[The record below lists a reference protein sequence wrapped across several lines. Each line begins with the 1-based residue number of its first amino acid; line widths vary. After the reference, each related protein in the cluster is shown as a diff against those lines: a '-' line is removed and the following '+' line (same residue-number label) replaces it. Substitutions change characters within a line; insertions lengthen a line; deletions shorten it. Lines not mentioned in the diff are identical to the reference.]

1 MSTTVKSRPTHYD
14 VLGLT
19 PGATA
24 DEIAKAFAN
33 ELRRPR
39 PFGSLAEVTVA
50 YETLRD
56 RIKREAYDVS
66 LGLKP
71 KPASP
76 PPAAPEWSSYSMRA
90 SASPAPQ
97 SAKGPSPRAVPKAD
111 PPPRAEARPE
121 PKVSPFV
128 AAASPGEPTN
138 ADFREARPKPS
149 EPVEQLRRP
158 EAAVKPRLDHS
169 PGGDLLHFD
178 EAQRFRF
185 DRAELSQWKLP
196 ALGAGALILAVTV
209 GAWTGLEAGN
219 DNEQALAENSVTMK
233 VPAAKPLP
241 EIAGS
246 PLTIPPS
253 EAEVEP
259 QQPRR
264 PAATPAGVERARQP
278 LQNDLPDTQDE
289 TAQSSLSEL
298 SEVGAEQATDESQAI
313 QATAAKLPLPN
324 AVIARTIG
332 RIGYPCG
339 QVVST
344 TSMDGAPGTFKVTC
358 TSGHSYRASPVRGRY
373 RFRRLG

>member
-33 ELRRPR
+33 ELLRPR
-39 PFGSLAEVTVA
+39 AFGSLAEVTVA

-56 RIKREAYDVS
+56 RIKREAYDIS

-71 KPASP
+71 KPASLQP
-76 PPAAPEWSSYSMRA
+76 TAPEWSSYSMRA
-90 SASPAPQ
+90 PARPAPQ
-97 SAKGPSPRAVPKAD
+97 PPKDRSP
-111 PPPRAEARPE
+111 RPE
-121 PKVSPFV
+121 PKISPFV
-128 AAASPGEPTN
+128 AAASPGEPSN
-138 ADFREARPKPS
+138 ADFAEARPKPS
-149 EPVEQLRRP
+149 APVEQLRQP
-158 EAAVKPRLDHS
+158 ETAPKPRLEPLS
-169 PGGDLLHFD
+169 AGDLMHFD
-178 EAQRFRF
+178 EAQRFKF

-196 ALGAGALILAVTV
+196 ALGAGVLILAVTV

-246 PLTIPPS
+246 PLTLPS
-253 EAEVEP
+253 EAEVEA
-259 QQPRR
+259 QQARR
-264 PAATPAGVERARQP
+264 AAAAAPKVEPARPP
-278 LQNDLPDTQDE
+278 LQIALPDTQDE
-289 TAQSSLSEL
+289 TARLSE
-298 SEVGAEQATDESQAI
+298 SQPGDVGAEQATAESPAVQAS
-313 QATAAKLPLPN
+313 ASKLPLPN

-339 QVVST
+339 QVAST
-344 TSMDGAPGTFKVTC
+344 TSMDGAGTFKVTC
-358 TSGHSYRASPVRGRY
+358 TSGHSYRAAPVRGRY